1 MLMSMSLL
9 SINLSSRVKQ
19 ALFPN
24 VCPLC
29 AKHQEDEHGCCERCL
44 QSISIMPQH
53 VCQSCGIPLNPSLAP
68 GPCGQCLRKPLPQQ
82 QTHHLYL
89 YQDVV
94 RDAILAWKLQGQDIA
109 LNFLLQAA
117 EPQLQHIF
125 SKHDLLLPVPMPMYR
140 MRRSGLHHSADL
152 CQKIVHATG
161 ANMDWQILRRKGVHQ
176 RQSSLHG
183 KARQRNLHRA
193 FRLSGQAL
201 SRLDTYPEQ
210 GKIWV
215 VDDILTTGAT
225 LRHACQV
232 AKQLKRPIFAFSFAR
247 TWHENRSL

>member
-1 MLMSMSLL
+1 MLAMLMPMPAL
-9 SINLSSRVKQ
+9 SIKALSKLQSMV
-19 ALFPN
+19 FPYT
-24 VCPLC
+24 CPLC
-29 AKHQEDEHGCCERCL
+29 ATPLDETEGCCSDCL
-44 QSISIMPQH
+44 QNISPIPQST
-53 VCQSCGIPLNPSLAP
+53 CLSCGIPLNPTLAP
-68 GPCGQCLRKPLPQQ
+68 GPCGACLKKTLPQQ

-89 YQDVV
+89 YQNVV
-94 RDAILAWKLQGQDIA
+94 RDAILAWKLQGQDMA
-109 LNFLLQAA
+109 LNFLIQAA
-117 EPQLQHIF
+117 TPQLKQLF
-125 SKHDLLLPVPMPMYR
+125 SKQDILLPVPMPMYR

-152 CQKIVHATG
+152 CQKIAHITG
-161 ANMDWQILRRKGVHQ
+161 AQFNWQILRRKGVHQ

-193 FRLSGQAL
+193 FQLSLSAT
-201 SRLDTYPEQ
+201 SRLDTYSSK

-247 TWHENRSL
+247 TWHK